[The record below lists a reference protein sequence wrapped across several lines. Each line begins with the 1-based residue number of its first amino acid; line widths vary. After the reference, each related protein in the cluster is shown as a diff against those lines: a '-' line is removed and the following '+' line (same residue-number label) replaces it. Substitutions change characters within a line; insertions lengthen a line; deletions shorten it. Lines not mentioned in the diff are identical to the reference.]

1 MAHVILLTIHSEHL
15 VHGHTLVRQV
25 LANAIFQKA
34 ATNIILWKKQRI
46 DLGEHILHHN
56 FLLDY
61 LSLHFPS
68 FFLTFN
74 TISLVSFAELCS
86 ST

>member
-1 MAHVILLTIHSEHL
+1 MARAILLTIHSEHL
-15 VHGHTLVRQV
+15 VPGHTLMQQA

-34 ATNIILWKKQRI
+34 ATTITLWKKQRT
-46 DLGEHILHHN
+46 DFGGHILHHT

-61 LSLHFPS
+61 LSLHFSS

-74 TISLVSFAELCS
+74 TISLVSSAELCS
-86 ST
+86 SP

>member
-15 VHGHTLVRQV
+15 VSSHTLVQQV

-34 ATNIILWKKQRI
+34 ATTIILWKKQRT
-46 DLGEHILHHN
+46 DFGGHNLHHT
-56 FLLDY
+56 FLLNY